1 MRVALAQL
9 DPIVADLEGNLA
21 RAILILEEHGNDV
34 DLILLP
40 ELFLTGYPPL
50 DLLERPLFLD
60 RLAETVDRL
69 AERTTRYRAA
79 VIVGAAVPTKLPTGK
94 GLYNAALVL
103 RNGTITDMRAKR
115 LLPTYDVFDENRYF
129 DPGPSDQRPVVIA
142 GHKLGLTICEDAFT
156 DSALWPELRYDVDP
170 VADLV
175 RAGADTIINLSAS
188 PFVLGKD
195 AMRFQCMAGHAKRH
209 HVSFVYVN
217 QIAGNDELIF
227 DGNSFAVDPNGRLL
241 TEPSPFAES
250 VLVCELPDPTRPA
263 VIPSNQSVAT
273 TGDGVTASGLAD
285 GVTASGLADGMTAS
299 GLADGKTGGTTTN
312 HDERPAAPTAPADA
326 TSWPGLAT
334 EEALRRALTLGLAD
348 YVHKC
353 GFSSVVLGL
362 SGGIDSAVVCCLA
375 AEALGPKNVMGIAM
389 PSVFSAGES
398 LELARTLAENLSV
411 RFEIIPIHDP
421 FEAYKNLLAPHLDW
435 KDGQVDLAQENLQA
449 RIRGNI
455 LMAFSNRTGS
465 LVLSTGNKSELAVG
479 YCTLYGDMS
488 GGLAVISDVPKVLVY
503 RLAEHINRD
512 REIIPN
518 RIITRPPSAELR
530 PDQKDEDSLP
540 PYPVLDTILKLHV
553 EDKLGGAE
561 IVAAGHDPQI
571 VSDVL
576 RLIQRNE
583 YKRRQAAPGLKVTSK
598 SFGMG
603 RRMPIA
609 ARFTP

>member
-9 DPIVADLEGNLA
+9 DPIVGDLEGNLS
-21 RAILILEEHGNDV
+21 RAILILQEQGNNV
-34 DLILLP
+34 DLLLFP
-40 ELFLTGYPPL
+40 ELYLTGYPPL

-60 RLAETVDRL
+60 RLAETIDRL
-69 AERTTRYRAA
+69 AKRTTGQRAA
-79 VIVGAAVPTKLPTGK
+79 VIVGTAVPTKLPTGK

-156 DSALWPELRYDVDP
+156 DSDLWPELRYDVDP
-170 VADLV
+170 VADLA

-209 HVSFVYVN
+209 HVSFVYAN

-227 DGNSFAVDPNGRLL
+227 DGNSFAVDPDGRLL
-241 TEPSPFAES
+241 TEPSPFVES
-250 VLVCELPDPTRPA
+250 VLVCELPAPTRPA
-263 VIPSNQSVAT
+263 VIPSNPSVAT
-273 TGDGVTASGLAD
+273 KG
-285 GVTASGLADGMTAS
+285 DGMTAS
-299 GLADGKTGGTTTN
+299 GLTNGKTGGTSTN
-312 HDERPAAPTAPADA
+312 HDERPAAPAEA

-334 EEALRRALTLGLAD
+334 EDALRRALTLGLAD

-375 AEALGPKNVMGIAM
+375 AEALGPENVMGIAM
-389 PSVFSAGES
+389 PSVFSADES
-398 LELARTLAENLSV
+398 LDLARTLAENLSV
-411 RFEIIPIHDP
+411 RFEIMPIRAP
-421 FEAYKNLLAPHLDW
+421 FEAYKSLLAPHLDW

-503 RLAEHINRD
+503 RLAEHINQD